1 MSKKWKSLDARLIL
15 DDTVVRLIGVPF
27 FGLVIPSATGLIDRT
42 VLPAYLIVV
51 YYLWFVFTAWMVWEG
66 NRYLLFRYHSVILQ
80 SQSLIQKYLTMIGLN
95 LFYTIPAAL
104 VLLFGWKWAAA
115 ADYVPPRQIY
125 LTVAVIAV
133 CVIFVSNMYEK
144 VLLVK
149 LSEQE
154 KLVAEQLQRS
164 KVQAELEALKN
175 QIDPHFM
182 FNALNSLSFL
192 IENDANKARQYTE
205 NLAEVYR
212 YILQSKEKDM
222 VLLQDEIDF
231 MNLYVSL
238 LELRYEDAFR
248 VNLGF
253 DSKAQG
259 QSYLIPPVSM
269 MIAVENAVKHNE
281 LSTTS
286 RLVLDIDCT
295 GDELIISNKLR
306 RRKTSLPSTH
316 SGLKN
321 LDERFD
327 KLLGKSIRSIQE
339 GGRFTLRMPLLKI
352 NA

>member
-1 MSKKWKSLDARLIL
+1 MRKKRKSLDTRLIL
-15 DDTVVRLIGVPF
+15 DDTVVRMIGVPF
-27 FGLVIPSATGLIDRT
+27 FGLVIPSATGLVDQA
-42 VLPAYLIVV
+42 VLPAYLMVI
-51 YYLWFVFTAWMVWEG
+51 YYLWFIFTAWMVWEG

-104 VLLFGWKWAAA
+104 VLLFGWKWAAG
-115 ADYVPPRQIY
+115 ADHVSPRQIY
-125 LTVAVIAV
+125 ITVAVIAV

-164 KVQAELEALKN
+164 KIQAELEALKN

-192 IENDANKARQYTE
+192 IENDAIKARQFTE

-212 YILQSKEKDM
+212 YILQSKEKDL

-248 VNLGF
+248 VNLCF
-253 DSKAQG
+253 DSKSQG

-281 LSTTS
+281 LSITS

-295 GDELIISNKLR
+295 GDELVISNTMR
-306 RRKTSLPSTH
+306 GRKTSLPSTRT
-316 SGLKN
+316 GLKN

-327 KLLGKSIRSIQE
+327 KILGKSIQSLQE
-339 GGRFTLRMPLLKI
+339 GGRFILRMPLLKL

>member
-1 MSKKWKSLDARLIL
+1 MSNKWKSSDARLIL

-27 FGLVIPSATGLIDRT
+27 FGLVIPSATGLIDRAA
-42 VLPAYLIVV
+42 LPVHLILI

-66 NRYLLFRYHSVILQ
+66 NRYLLFRYHTTILQ
-80 SQSLIQKYLTMIGLN
+80 SQSLLQKYLTMIGLN

-104 VLLFGWKWAAA
+104 LLLFGWKWAAG
-115 ADYVPPRQIY
+115 ADDLPPRQIY
-125 LTVAVIAV
+125 LTVAVIAI

-149 LSEQE
+149 RTEQE

-164 KVQAELEALKN
+164 KIQAELEALKN

-212 YILQSKEKDM
+212 YILQSKDKDV

-238 LELRYEDAFR
+238 LELRYEDAFQ
-248 VNLGF
+248 VHFGF
-253 DSKAQG
+253 DPRAQG
-259 QSYLIPPVSM
+259 QTYLIPPVSM

-281 LSTTS
+281 LSKTS
-286 RLVLDIDCT
+286 RLVLDIDCRE
-295 GDELIISNKLR
+295 DELIISNKMR
-306 RRKTSLPSTH
+306 VRKQGYPST
-316 SGLKN
+316 STGLRN

-327 KLLGKSIRSIQE
+327 KLLGKSIRSFRE
-339 GGRFTLRMPLLKI
+339 GGRFILCMPLLKL
-352 NA
+352 NG